1 MRKRADFQILLAD
14 DDPIFRQMSQQTL
27 QNADFNVVTAANPND
42 ARTILQNERIH
53 LAILDMRMERGEDE
67 KDKSGLLVAKQ
78 TSPLIPK
85 IILTKF
91 PTYQDV
97 VELLRQDLQGH
108 QAAVEFLDKRKTEM
122 DDLVLA
128 VQKILDQYV
137 DINWDLGIQWQPHNT
152 FLQLVNCITPDL
164 QDSQLA
170 SRSAE
175 FEDLFRKL
183 FSDFAQI
190 IIGQVITQKNGRL
203 MLPVFAFDAVGVET
217 RYIVSCGC
225 QTAVLA
231 ENQRY
236 QKRVPDRLSIKN
248 LGALNSA
255 VTTNFGATA
264 YTFMGND
271 LEAAS
276 TVAQLFRKRAIEDL
290 LPAIDHL
297 YQTNLGGWYETGR
310 KQNKQADVHAF
321 YHQWLRLD
329 ELIPSLTQLQRLLPA
344 LAEQALSANL
354 VELEV
359 EGRQLAF
366 RLHHEDKIVRFP
378 DPIELMAQNRVPKTE
393 RALWGITH
401 GRIQGNTV
409 LVDQQ
414 KRAWLLDFAQ
424 VGRAPLLIDFVSLE
438 TAVKFDLF
446 DHPDF
451 SQRLA
456 IEAKLNQTKALHDT
470 IDLDN
475 LGAEAINAIWVIE
488 KIRQNAAELAG
499 CDLDA
504 YRQAQYFCAIA
515 RIATFNPE
523 TFYTRNKV
531 AAYLHALLNAAML
544 AQLWQN
550 NQSNG
555 LPEEASLGIWLDHRN
570 KNVWVEAR
578 PIELTSQ
585 EFKILRYLY
594 QNPGKLCEYDD
605 ILQDALNEPADPYG
619 DGLNRLHTAVSR
631 LRRKI
636 EPDARTPH
644 YLFTVHGRGYRL
656 SLTPQSVE
664 K

>member
-1 MRKRADFQILLAD
+1 VNKIANFQLLLAD
-14 DDPIFRQMSQQTL
+14 NDSIFRQTSRQAL
-27 QNADFNVVTAANPND
+27 ENGGFSVVTASNPD
-42 ARTILQNERIH
+42 EARTILQNERIH
-53 LAILDMRMERGEDE
+53 LAILDLRMERDNDE

-78 TSPLIPK
+78 TSRLIPK

-97 VELLRQDLQGH
+97 VELLKQDLKGY
-108 QAAVEFLDKRKTEM
+108 QAAVEFLDKRETEL

-137 DINWDLGIQWQPHNT
+137 NINWDMGIQWQPHNT
-152 FLQLVNCITPDL
+152 FLQLVHCLNADL
-164 QDSQLA
+164 PEPQLT
-170 SRSAE
+170 SHSAE
-175 FEDLFRKL
+175 FEDLFRML
-183 FSDFAQI
+183 FRDFAQI
-190 IIGQVITQKNGRL
+190 TIGQTITQHNGRL
-203 MLPVFAFDAVGVET
+203 MLPVFAFDPVGVET

-236 QKRVPDRLSIKN
+236 QKRVPDRLSVKN
-248 LGALNSA
+248 LGPLNSA
-255 VTTNFGATA
+255 ATANFGATA
-264 YTFMGND
+264 YTFLGND

-276 TVAQLFRKRAIEDL
+276 TIRQLFRKRAIDNL

-297 YQTNLGGWYETGR
+297 YQINLGGWYETGR
-310 KQNKQADVHAF
+310 EQNKEADVHAF

-329 ELIPSLTQLQRLLPA
+329 ELIPSLPELQRLLPT
-344 LAEQALSANL
+344 LAEQALRADL
-354 VELEV
+354 VEFGI

-366 RLHHEDKIVRFP
+366 WFKGKDKPIRFP
-378 DPIELMAQNRVPKTE
+378 NPVDLLAQNRLPQTK
-393 RALWGITH
+393 RAQWGITH
-401 GRIQGNTV
+401 GRINGNTV

-414 KRAWLLDFAQ
+414 NRAWLLDFAQ

-446 DHPDF
+446 NHRDF
-451 SQRLA
+451 DQRVA
-456 IEAKLNQTKALHDT
+456 IEAKLNQTKTLRDS

-475 LGAEAINAIWVIE
+475 LGPEAINAIWVIE
-488 KIRQNAAELAG
+488 KVRQNAAELAG

-504 YRQAQYFCAIA
+504 YRQALFFCAIA
-515 RIATFNPE
+515 RIATFDSG
-523 TFYTRNKV
+523 TFYTPHKM
-531 AAYLHALLNAAML
+531 AAHVHALLNAAML
-544 AQLWQN
+544 AQLWQTT
-550 NQSNG
+550 QTHAV
-555 LPEEASLGIWLDHRN
+555 PEEASQGIWLDHRN
-570 KNVWVEAR
+570 KNVWIEAR
-578 PIELTSQ
+578 PVELTSQ

-636 EPDARTPH
+636 EPDARTPR

-656 SLTPQSVE
+656 FLTPQSL
-664 K
+664 